1 MDPVERINP
10 EADSTFALALEA
22 QARGF
27 AMHHY
32 LPRDLNLAQGKLTAN
47 ARKLKVSR
55 DAGRP
60 LALGAPETLD
70 LASMD
75 VILMR
80 QDPPFD
86 MAYITA
92 THLLEHVSGKVL
104 VVNDPVSVRNAPE
117 KLFATHFVGLMP
129 ETLISSDAGSI
140 RAFRKK
146 HGNIVIPAGAL
157 TAPTATTNMALNLN
171 LDAAAT
177 VGTPDA
183 SFSSPIQVVD
193 SLGTTHVLTVN
204 FTETA
209 ANTWS
214 YNVTI
219 PGADVT
225 GGTAGTPFPLAGAT
239 GTLTFNSSG
248 NLITPAPP
256 PPATN
261 GVVPIAIP
269 GLTDG
274 AKDMAINWA
283 LYTPTGQPNITQYAQ
298 PSATASNTQDGLQA
312 AGLVHVTLTNGG
324 QIIAQYSNGEQST
337 IAQISLASISNP
349 DTLVAEG
356 QNSFQLGPG
365 TAPPAVG
372 VPQTGGRG
380 QVLGGSLESST
391 VDIATE
397 FTRLIVF
404 QRSYEA
410 NAKVITTTDTLTQD
424 TINLKQ

>member
-1 MDPVERINP
+1 MFN
-10 EADSTFALALEA
+10 SFTTALTGLTAAEL
-22 QARGF
+22 GVNVVGN
-27 AMHHY
+27 
-32 LPRDLNLAQGKLTAN
+32 NLANLNTTGFKASTVNFSDIVAQSLGLGTSQTSAGLGVQASTVQDFTQGAIQTTDGAF
-47 ARKLKVSR
+47 
-55 DAGRP
+55 DAAIQGD
-60 LALGAPETLD
+60 G
-70 LASMD
+70 
-75 VILMR
+75 
-80 QDPPFD
+80 FF
-86 MAYITA
+86 MAKD
-92 THLLEHVSGKVL
+92 S
-104 VVNDPVSVRNAPE
+104 S
-117 KLFATHFVGLMP
+117 GLMNY
-129 ETLISSDAGSI
+129 TRAGNFTVDANGNLITQAGQNVQGWVATNGVLNTNGAI
-140 RAFRKK
+140 
-146 HGNIVIPAGAL
+146 GNIVIPAGAL

-183 SFSSPIQVVD
+183 SFSSPVQVVD

-225 GGTAGTPFPLAGAT
+225 GGTAGTPFPIPAAT